1 MNIKTPLITTMG
13 LMAVTAILSWPGA
26 ALAQAVGFH
35 PDATKAS
42 FEEIRILSSTIDGTG
57 IPDPKVMIIS
67 KEPTDVW
74 ETNATL
80 DAFNSEAANPVFS
93 TTGWHYHPGPS
104 IVIVEQGI
112 ASLYQADDP
121 TCTPVTVPAG
131 TGFTEPGGTH
141 VHRVRNETTGI
152 LKVRIIQMV
161 PAGMPRAIPVPGQAN
176 PACPN

>member
-1 MNIKTPLITTMG
+1 MKIKTRLITAMG
-13 LMAVTAILSWPGA
+13 LIAATAILGRPGA
-26 ALAQAVGFH
+26 ASAQAVGFH
-35 PDATKAS
+35 PDAKKAS
-42 FEEIRILSSTIDGTG
+42 FAEIQVLSSTIDGTG

-74 ETNATL
+74 ETNATF
-80 DAFNSEAANPVFS
+80 DAFNPATNPVFS

-112 ASLYQADDP
+112 ASVYQADDP

-131 TGFTEPGGTH
+131 SGFTEPGGID
-141 VHRVRNETTGI
+141 VHRVRNETTGV
-152 LKVRIIQMV
+152 LKVRVIQIV
-161 PAGMPRAIPVPGQAN
+161 PAGMPRTIPVPGQAN